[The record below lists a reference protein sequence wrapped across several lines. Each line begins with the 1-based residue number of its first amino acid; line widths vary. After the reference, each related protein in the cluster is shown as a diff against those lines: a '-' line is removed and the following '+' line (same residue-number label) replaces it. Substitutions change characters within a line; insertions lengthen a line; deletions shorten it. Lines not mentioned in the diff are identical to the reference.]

1 MPLMPACIHK
11 LAARLAAQVPPGHSA
26 DMPAAR
32 AASPWGWPTELQAGV
47 VTRSQALASGVTD
60 KIIAAHLRRGRW
72 QRLQRGVYATFS
84 GTPSRECLLWA
95 AVLRAGP
102 RSVLSHQT
110 AAQLWRLSAAE
121 PARIHITMPMGS
133 PAPLVPGVIMHY
145 SARVLQERHPVLAP
159 PRTTVEAT
167 ALDLASGSASAED
180 AIAWVLTAIASR
192 QTTSERVAAALR
204 ARRRMRW
211 RTAILLALDP
221 LSSGVH
227 SILEYRFVNRVERP
241 HGLPEG
247 TRQRLVLRGQRRQYS
262 DVAYDD
268 YTTIVELDGRV
279 AHPERS
285 RHLDAERDN
294 ANAADGWITLRYG
307 WTEVSQRS
315 CEVAAQL
322 GSALRRRGWP
332 GSLRRCG
339 PACRLP
345 EAELTGAAPPG
356 LA

>member
-1 MPLMPACIHK
+1 MALLSARVHK
-11 LAARLAAQVPPGHSA
+11 LAAGLAAQFMPGQSA
-26 DMPAAR
+26 DLAAEPPAR
-32 AASPWGWPTELQAGV
+32 PWDWPTELQAGV
-47 VTRSQALASGVTD
+47 LTRSQALAAGLTD
-60 KIIAAHLRRGRW
+60 KTIAAHLRRGRW

-102 RSVLSHQT
+102 RSVLSHHT
-110 AAQLWRLSAAE
+110 AAQLWRLPAAE
-121 PARIHITMPMGS
+121 SARIHITMPVGS
-133 PAPLVPGVIMHY
+133 PAPAVPGVIMHY
-145 SARVLQERHPVLAP
+145 SARVSQDRHPVLEP

-167 ALDLASGSASAED
+167 VLDLASSSASAEE

-204 ARRRMRW
+204 ARQRMRW
-211 RTAILLALDP
+211 RTAILPALDP

-241 HGLPEG
+241 HGLPGG
-247 TRQRLVLRGQRRQYS
+247 TRQRLVVRGQRRQYS

-268 YTTIVELDGRV
+268 YAIIVELDGRV

-285 RHLDAERDN
+285 RRLDAERDN
-294 ANAADGWITLRYG
+294 ANAADGWVTLRYG

-322 GSALRRRGWP
+322 GHALRRRGWP
-332 GSLRRCG
+332 GSLRGCG
-339 PACRLP
+339 PGCRLP
-345 EAELTGAAPPG
+345 ATALPGATRPG
-356 LA
+356 VA